1 MRNDTLPL
9 DEMASPKFNPIVSAV
24 LFVGIVALVAAL
36 LLIVRSDP
44 YGSLETFPHQ
54 SYRQQ
59 PTNLL
64 GNRYALNAQI
74 HSMLAWDEGT
84 GRLLAVIPEGSTAR
98 LPVFIPDTLGV
109 SIHTG
114 QRYKMQVAIGQG
126 GLVSV
131 ESLEKY

>member
-1 MRNDTLPL
+1 
-9 DEMASPKFNPIVSAV
+9 
-24 LFVGIVALVAAL
+24 AL

-44 YGSLETFPHQ
+44 YNALEAFPHE
-54 SYRQQ
+54 SYQQQ

-98 LPVFIPDTLGV
+98 LPVFISDALGV